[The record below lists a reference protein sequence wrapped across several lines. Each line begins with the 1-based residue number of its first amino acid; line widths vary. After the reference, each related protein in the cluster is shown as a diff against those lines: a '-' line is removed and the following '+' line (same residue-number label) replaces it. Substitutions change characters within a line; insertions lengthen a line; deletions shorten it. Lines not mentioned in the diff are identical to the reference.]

1 MDIIKNV
8 LSYPERVCRICL
20 CDASCQISILD
31 TIEGDDRTI
40 YEVLSFVTNLNISV
54 VNEYPKQICSE
65 CHNALIKAD
74 ELKQRC
80 ILSEN
85 FLKEALANAEK
96 ESHISTKI
104 EFTLTQLPELYQ
116 CAVCAK
122 KYSNLIDLEYHALN
136 HTLEKHE
143 IANNIETKPITIP
156 ITHNDNII
164 IENNELSKTEITCV
178 KEESVKNEYD
188 TELDADTCNSSDNN
202 QENFNTSCNCSL
214 SYNTETEC
222 NEHSKDCKIND
233 VENKE
238 VKGTSIKLVC
248 PKCNVNLPDLTA
260 LTSHIQKHKEKT
272 PKRGLKVTKTYNHK
286 CDKCM
291 RKFTKESSLLAHL
304 KKHEENQQLKFTCK
318 SCKREFMHQAHL
330 DNHILLVH
338 TRDRGFSCDC
348 CDKNFTTL
356 EALHVHKEVHKVEKK
371 HQCKICKKSFLM
383 LSSLTDHLRTHTGE
397 KPYLCSTCGRGFS
410 QKTNLEQHIRRHLGL
425 KPFHCE
431 NCDKRFV
438 SKGELVAHTRKHSGA
453 HPFVCDDCG
462 NGFTTSS
469 SLVKHRRTHTGERP
483 FSCDMCSMR
492 FASSGT
498 LKNHR
503 RTHTG
508 EKPYQCSFCEKAFVQ
523 RQDLVSHVRCH
534 TGEKPY
540 VCTNCGQAFRKASAL
555 KVHLKIHGKERDL
568 LQGIQVQV

>member
-1 MDIIKNV
+1 MDIIRNV
-8 LSYPERVCRICL
+8 LSCPEKVCRICL
-20 CDASCQISILD
+20 CDVSSQISILD
-31 TIEGDDRTI
+31 HIDGDDRTI

-80 ILSEN
+80 IISEN
-85 FLKEALANAEK
+85 FLKETLSNAEK
-96 ESHISTKI
+96 RSHFSTKVEI
-104 EFTLTQLPELYQ
+104 TITELPELYQ
-116 CAVCAK
+116 CAVCSK
-122 KYSNLIDLEYHALN
+122 KYSNIIDLEYHVLN
-136 HTLEKHE
+136 HSLEKND
-143 IANNIETKPITIP
+143 IANNIEIKPINIP
-156 ITHNDNII
+156 ITQTDNII
-164 IENNELSKTEITCV
+164 NENNELSEISISCV
-178 KEESVKNEYD
+178 KKETVKNEYD
-188 TELDADTCNSSDNN
+188 NEFDSTGHNSDNS
-202 QENFNTSCNCSL
+202 QENFNTSCN
-214 SYNTETEC
+214 TETES
-222 NEHSKDCKIND
+222 NEHSKCKIND
-233 VENKE
+233 IENEE
-238 VKGTSIKLVC
+238 VKGTAINLVC
-248 PKCNVNLPDLTA
+248 PKCNVNLPDLET
-260 LTSHIQKHKEKT
+260 LTSHIQNHKSKT
-272 PKRGLKVTKTYNHK
+272 SSKIKTYSHK

-291 RKFTKESSLLAHL
+291 RKFTNEASLLTHL
-304 KKHEENQQLKFTCK
+304 KKHDENQQKFTCK

-356 EALHVHKEVHKVEKK
+356 EALHVHKEIHKVEKK

-397 KPYLCSTCGRGFS
+397 KPYLCSTCGRSFS

-425 KPFHCE
+425 KPFPCE

-483 FSCDMCSMR
+483 FSCDMCSMK

-568 LQGIQVQV
+568 LHGIQVQV